1 MSAELRELEA
11 DCHRWALDLDASL
24 DPAGSVS
31 TYLRRRAPLL
41 DGDEHADAVQ
51 RVLDRLVGLGPLE
64 PLLALEG
71 VTEVMVNGPGPISV
85 EQNGQLHRTDI
96 EIDRPTIDHLGERV
110 IAPLGRRLDR
120 SSPMADGRLAD
131 GSRVHVAAP
140 PIAIDGPYITV
151 RRFRVRPV
159 ELEEF
164 GDLETV
170 ELLRWAVDARCNILI
185 SGGTNTGKTTLLNA
199 LARLIPSGERLISI
213 EDAAELRLG
222 ARHVV
227 RLEARPASVDGPAPV
242 PIRELVRNALRMR
255 PDRIIVG
262 EVRGDEALDMVQAMN
277 TGHEGSFSTC
287 HANGPADAVARLTS
301 MIVME
306 GSISSVSAARELVVA
321 AIDLV
326 VHLGRAASQDRQVV
340 AVAGPGPDG
349 AMCDL
354 VGAGG
359 RFQAPSRAPRRHGAS
374 AGGRVSNS
382 PDERLAP

>member
-1 MSAELRELEA
+1 
-11 DCHRWALDLDASL
+11 
-24 DPAGSVS
+24 
-31 TYLRRRAPLL
+31 
-41 DGDEHADAVQ
+41 
-51 RVLDRLVGLGPLE
+51 
-64 PLLALEG
+64 
-71 VTEVMVNGPGPISV
+71 
-85 EQNGQLHRTDI
+85 
-96 EIDRPTIDHLGERV
+96 
-110 IAPLGRRLDR
+110 
-120 SSPMADGRLAD
+120 MADGRLAD

-140 PIAIDGPYITV
+140 PIAIDGPFITV
-151 RRFRVRPV
+151 RSFRVRPV

-287 HANGPADAVARLTS
+287 HANGPADDVARLTS

-340 AVAGPGPDG
+340 AVAEPGPDG
-349 AMCDL
+349 AMRDL
-354 VGAGG
+354 VGAEG

-374 AGGRVSNS
+374 AGGQVSNS